1 MPGSKRIG
9 WMIVS
14 ALSAALAGYLARL
27 GASAAWRLAT
37 GKELP
42 PEQDD
47 RSTGIGEAVA
57 WAAGIGAA
65 AGVARV
71 LSRRTAATAW
81 EKTVGEPPPGD
92 QNKP

>member
-1 MPGSKRIG
+1 MFGSKRIG
-9 WMIVS
+9 WWIVS
-14 ALSAALAGYLARL
+14 ALSAALAGFLARQ

-37 GKELP
+37 GDELP

-47 RSTGIGEAVA
+47 HTTGVGEAVA

-71 LSRRTAATAW
+71 LTRRGAASAW
-81 EKTVGEPPPGD
+81 EKAVGEPPPGD
-92 QNKP
+92 KSAP

>member
-1 MPGSKRIG
+1 
-9 WMIVS
+9 MIVS

-27 GASAAWRLAT
+27 GASAGWRLAT

-47 RSTGIGEAVA
+47 RTTGIGEAVA

-71 LSRRTAATAW
+71 LSRRTAASAW

-92 QNKP
+92 KSKP

>member
-1 MPGSKRIG
+1 MFGSKRIG

-14 ALSAALAGYLARL
+14 ALSAALAGFLARQ

-37 GKELP
+37 GDELP

-47 RSTGIGEAVA
+47 RNTGVGEAVA

-71 LSRRTAATAW
+71 LTRRGAANAW
-81 EKTVGEPPPGD
+81 EKAVGEPPPGD
-92 QNKP
+92 KSQP